1 MDTSKFFQ
9 LLKARRALHDV
20 DVNGMPYRQ
29 NSALRA
35 HLFEDALF
43 RTCFAVRIRELA
55 RKQRSPQSVSKLFCG
70 TVIVHSVNR
79 YFPMPLQNQQGRD
92 NNIPA
97 IVSQGEGVVKATG
110 EAQ

>member
-1 MDTSKFFQ
+1 MDTSKSFQ

-43 RTCFAVRIRELA
+43 RTSFAVRIRELA
-55 RKQRSPQSVSKLFCG
+55 RKQRSPQSVSKLFRG

-79 YFPMPLQNQQGRD
+79 YSPMPLQNQQGRD
-92 NNIPA
+92 NTFELL
-97 IVSQGEGVVKATG
+97 SLRGRGL
-110 EAQ
+110 